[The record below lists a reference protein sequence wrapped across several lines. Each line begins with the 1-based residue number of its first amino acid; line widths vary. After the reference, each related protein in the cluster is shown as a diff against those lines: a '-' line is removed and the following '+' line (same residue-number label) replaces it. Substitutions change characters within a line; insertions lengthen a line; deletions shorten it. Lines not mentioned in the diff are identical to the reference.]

1 MSARDCKHGRLAR
14 SCSECDMEQ
23 EINFLRAENAAQAL
37 LIASLKE
44 DLGLASV
51 ALEQKQVLIAS
62 ADAILSDTQRQNAEQ
77 AEQIA
82 ELQNTLSHRDY
93 WYGCRSARLF
103 DWAHEKLPDDLR
115 HEYFSI
121 VANGTIGLEE
131 PPTYAQQFNRM
142 KYRAEEADKTVAD
155 LVEYA
160 KGLRK
165 ALLHITSNTT
175 PEGAGQR
182 LLWIEAE
189 SALAKPMPKVMKEDS

>member
-1 MSARDCKHGRLAR
+1 MSSPYHQPLCSVCLKPLTVSWPQQKHVCNAIPVGPVLT
-14 SCSECDMEQ
+14 CIPSEELDR
-23 EINFLRAENAAQAL
+23 LRAL
-37 LIASLKE
+37 
-44 DLGLASV
+44 
-51 ALEQKQVLIAS
+51 
-62 ADAILSDTQRQNAEQ
+62 TQQQ